1 VCGHPARLRAFSCI
15 TAFCY
20 PYPYATTPHARALF
34 RIHYEGCQVWSGL
47 CWGHFGGGYT
57 PRDGASKWGSAPT
70 SSFRIATATDSGLW
84 IFLKYAY
91 GHVRATLS
99 SHVRAAARPRHVR
112 PDDTTTHTPLHSPLH
127 SAFQHRISAG
137 LRSPDE
143 YDAPENKTRRHSF
156 ISNGFTS
163 RAEMPPNGKSVHRN
177 AKK

>member
-1 VCGHPARLRAFSCI
+1 MLPRPTRAHYLGYI
-15 TAFCY
+15 MRVVRY
-20 PYPYATTPHARALF
+20 GRGYA
-34 RIHYEGCQVWSGL
+34 GGM
-47 CWGHFGGGYT
+47 FGGGYT

-84 IFLKYAY
+84 ICFEYAY

-112 PDDTTTHTPLHSPLH
+112 PDDTTTHTPPAL
-127 SAFQHRISAG
+127 SAAQRVPA
-137 LRSPDE
+137 PDLLL
-143 YDAPENKTRRHSF
+143 DCGAPTSMIHLTNKTRRQSF